1 MFGFECFAL
10 YLQSTCKPVGLEYGR
25 SYLLRIILYFSQSG
39 GILLKAGVSITC
51 CQASA
56 QAEYPLKPNN
66 SSLPIKFSS
75 ESRSTVVSSDLYEN
89 SEQTAN
95 ISYLLPVTCS
105 VDRFLILWKL
115 KTRCTAY
122 RFAGHAEG
130 VTSVEFSPDGQVLAS
145 ASHDHT
151 VRLWIPCI
159 HGESSVLKGHT
170 ASVRS
175 VSFSHDGNSVV
186 SASNDKLIK
195 IWSVCYQRLS
205 FTLVKHAGWVRCAK
219 FSPDGRIIVSCG
231 EDKSINIW
239 DTRNKICVNSFSD
252 DEGYATFVDFNP
264 SGTCIASAGS
274 NNTVKLWDIRMNKL
288 LQNFKVH
295 RAGVNCISF
304 HPSGNYLITA
314 STDGTLKILD
324 LLGERLIYT
333 LHGHKGAVLCVAFS
347 KGGEKFASGGKDTQV
362 LLWKTNFDKLNYEEV
377 LKHNFRR
384 THIDDPPHLL
394 DIHPRSS
401 HFHGVKIQSVQV
413 SAINC
418 LIQET
423 RSFCEH
429 CLTFIIKHVLCIP
442 ESLSPSL
449 DHALNRIVGQ
459 LDMLTLT
466 ISVLEQR
473 LTCTEDKLKE
483 CIKDQQK
490 MLLKEKQN

>member
-1 MFGFECFAL
+1 
-10 YLQSTCKPVGLEYGR
+10 
-25 SYLLRIILYFSQSG
+25 
-39 GILLKAGVSITC
+39 
-51 CQASA
+51 
-56 QAEYPLKPNN
+56 
-66 SSLPIKFSS
+66 
-75 ESRSTVVSSDLYEN
+75 
-89 SEQTAN
+89 
-95 ISYLLPVTCS
+95 TCS

-115 KTRCTAY
+115 RTRCTAY
-122 RFAGHAEG
+122 RFAGHEEA

-195 IWSVCYQRLS
+195 IWSVCYQRLL

-231 EDKSINIW
+231 EDKSVNIW

-252 DEGYATFVDFNP
+252 NEGFATFVDFNP

-274 NNTVKLWDIRMNKL
+274 NNTVKLWDIRMNRL
-288 LQNFKVH
+288 LQNYKVH

-333 LHGHKGAVLCVAFS
+333 LHGHKGSVLCVAFS
-347 KGGEKFASGGKDTQV
+347 KGGEKFASGGKDAQV
-362 LLWKTNFDKLNYEEV
+362 LLWKTNFDKLDYEEV
-377 LKHNFRR
+377 LKHNFGR

-394 DIHPRSS
+394 DIYPRSS
-401 HFHGVKIQSVQV
+401 HIHGVKIQSVQV
-413 SAINC
+413 NPTLDVPDKLTPDPTVID
-418 LIQET
+418 I
-423 RSFCEH
+423 RS
-429 CLTFIIKHVLCIP
+429 
-442 ESLSPSL
+442 SLSITGSSNDVSVFKSTGKSEELQSLFASSLARSSKRKAENESRSAMHSVKQRRGISPSM
-449 DHALNRIVGQ
+449 DRALNRIVGQ

-490 MLLKEKQN
+490 MLLKGKQN